1 MIIIGFSFL
10 SDGISLKFQAGV
22 PWEEDQGQGGSGD
35 LVLVLGC
42 LGILMNIY

>member
-1 MIIIGFSFL
+1 MIIIGSSFL

-22 PWEEDQGQGGSGD
+22 GPWEEDQGQGGSGD

-42 LGILMNIY
+42 LGI